1 MARTIR
7 RSPLTVSTSS
17 RDYPTLQTFNHVE
30 FKGISSGANELV
42 IDQSSFVDANNVY
55 VDKDYNLASRP
66 PLKHCPVENRE
77 HDGHIHTWTF
87 GVHRVTYT
95 RKVEKAN
102 GAESLPGTPAEGTK
116 NVYCYAPTAG
126 VGMSVKKGHEYEL
139 IRDEKIYAAGLGEK
153 ARYYTLDGEITYEV
167 YRLKFVFQFYING
180 EPLINLSR
188 NILGIGFN
196 TIPEANCALI
206 GDKIFIWFAG
216 TDFFCYD
223 TSREELVEATNYI
236 YTPIWKQVVN
246 GFESE
251 LETKN
256 FLTSAYKKRYQYST
270 LSDVNFNSLIGER
283 VEVRLLGDARTDAS
297 AYLYDTTVS
306 ENSARSLIYPYAH
319 IGDYKLAHINTA
331 RAQIFLRYNE
341 NYTDIAISFDAK
353 YFRSLPYLH
362 DVISEPIFSNDGFYV
377 IAFTLRGI
385 AVCDISD
392 TDDYTWNIS
401 PYFELL
407 PDTFVLE
414 EVRTMFRPKGVFA
427 SKDDF
432 AYIVEI
438 TYNLQGED
446 GSRLCVYSEYV
457 REGKRMYAFFDL
469 LSLGISFSALENSDW
484 GMKMSFSAT
493 SNREMTIAIPLK
505 NVVHD
510 INTFAW
516 ALATFSP
523 LYYEAGSSVVT
534 SPKVALNFADAE
546 PIDTNNL
553 VLKDFVL
560 ETYAGVKDE
569 LHGTHIRVRTA
580 KRHSLLP
587 KDLYLFENIAF
598 VGSEEILSQNV
609 FNESWS
615 YVNVLDEIGPISFDS
630 SGSVLTTLDR
640 VLILN
645 EENHGDYP
653 SISLLPKR
661 ADYIVSNID
670 GYPWYLIDDELWTSQ
685 RTDDNT
691 LLLDVTIGGENNFAV
706 PDHWRE
712 LNEHYFVFNAK
723 ETGQNNRLEITQ
735 ARKSEDG
742 QDLLYLPE
750 YNSQILANKMT
761 NLWPLT
767 DTIMGVFTEKELYYV
782 GAVTADDARISY
794 TKLMKS
800 KTEIGCREGDEIV
813 MSQDGQTIL
822 LPTRRG
828 ITAMQASALLDT
840 STQSLSYLSDPIA
853 HIYEEFY
860 AVPVTSF
867 APDTVEG
874 DLLVYD
880 PAIKILLYGQLIL
893 FHKYLAKDILV
904 FDTRNGSWWKWT
916 VSYPIRQLQ
925 VADHDGVYSLIA
937 YMQIDYS
944 IYEYGKR
951 IQSERYGYIPSR
963 ISTLGQAFV
972 FNQNAAV
979 YQDELVPGALLDINV
994 LSDDFAKIKWHVT
1007 SQRLHFDAIN
1017 NYKCIKSLGLM
1028 AKGNGL
1034 LELKLQTKAY
1044 RDFYHPEYSNL
1055 FEFNIN
1061 EQRTFFRK
1069 TNMMHLTNFQYTL
1082 SDVDDDDVN
1091 IPLSVNSICI
1101 KYEVKEAIR

>member
-66 PLKHCPVENRE
+66 PLKLCTNESGE
-77 HDGHIHTWTF
+77 HDGHIRTWTF
-87 GVHRVTYT
+87 GIHRVTYT

-102 GAESLPGTPAEGTK
+102 GAESLPGTPAETPT

-139 IRDEKIYAAGLGEK
+139 VRDETIYAAGLGER
-153 ARYYTLDGEITYEV
+153 ARYYTLNGETMYEV

-297 AYLYDTTVS
+297 AHLYDVVVDDNT
-306 ENSARSLIYPYAH
+306 ERNLIYPYARLT
-319 IGDYKLAHINTA
+319 DDFVDMVSTP
-331 RAQIFLRYNE
+331 RAQVFITYSSNVVGV
-341 NYTDIAISFDAK
+341 SFDGK
-353 YFRSLPYLH
+353 SFYTLPKITLLGKPLLSR
-362 DVISEPIFSNDGFYV
+362 DGLFVVGFVEDGFV
-377 IAFTLRGI
+377 IYRLDENI
-385 AVCDISD
+385 KNN
-392 TDDYTWNIS
+392 TWEHT
-401 PYFELL
+401 PYWQQARVSAGVL
-407 PDTFVLE
+407 PDTTSVTNEPYGYFLDEENFVYVLNLGE
-414 EVRTMFRPKGVFA
+414 GLHDKHIYVQRVVEGEKRWSLITSTNPWSFGGKCKFYLSPSQAKYVAFYNDENGPHLQLIKIRTFDEDSSAEVYSGSLTSQFTSIDIDKWDLTLNVYA
-427 SKDDF
+427 
-432 AYIVEI
+432 
-438 TYNLQGED
+438 D
-446 GSRLCVYSEYV
+446 GSPVVCLWIPYMYEDNYYIGFLRSESSFSRITHASASVVFEEESSLRIGERVFFGRFALELDGTYSEIPV
-457 REGKRMYAFFDL
+457 HG
-469 LSLGISFSALENSDW
+469 ENTRPIYSDGYSTW
-484 GMKMSFSAT
+484 YF
-493 SNREMTIAIPLK
+493 
-505 NVVHD
+505 
-510 INTFAW
+510 
-516 ALATFSP
+516 
-523 LYYEAGSSVVT
+523 
-534 SPKVALNFADAE
+534 
-546 PIDTNNL
+546 
-553 VLKDFVL
+553 
-560 ETYAGVKDE
+560 
-569 LHGTHIRVRTA
+569 
-580 KRHSLLP
+580 
-587 KDLYLFENIAF
+587 
-598 VGSEEILSQNV
+598 
-609 FNESWS
+609 
-615 YVNVLDEIGPISFDS
+615 
-630 SGSVLTTLDR
+630 
-640 VLILN
+640 
-645 EENHGDYP
+645 
-653 SISLLPKR
+653 
-661 ADYIVSNID
+661 ID
-670 GYPWYLIDDELWTSQ
+670 GELWTSQ

-691 LLLDVTIGGENNFAV
+691 LLLDVTVSGENNFAV

-880 PAIKILLYGQLIL
+880 PAVKILLYGQLIL
-893 FHKYLAKDILV
+893 FYKYLAKDILV

-916 VSYPIRQLQ
+916 VPYPIRQLQ

-937 YMQIDYS
+937 HMQIDYS

-972 FNQNAAV
+972 FDQNAAV

-994 LSDDFAKIKWHVT
+994 LSDDFTKIKWHVT